1 MIGIK
6 QALDPT
12 KKTDAPLKSATGE
25 LIPDRA
31 KQMERQVQQYS
42 ELYSREIVVTEEVL
56 NAIKCLPV
64 LQELDSDPALE
75 ELNKDFDFLDS
86 GKAPG
91 NESIPAEV
99 LKCCKGNI
107 INL

>member
-1 MIGIK
+1 M
-6 QALDPT
+6 
-12 KKTDAPLKSATGE
+12 
-25 LIPDRA
+25 
-31 KQMERQVQQYS
+31 QQYS

-56 NAIKCLPV
+56 NANKCLRV

-75 ELNKDFDFLDS
+75 ELNKDLDFLDS
-86 GKAPG
+86 GKALE

-99 LKCCKGNI
+99 LKCCKGNT

>member
-6 QALDPT
+6 QALGPT
-12 KKTDAPLKSATGE
+12 KKTVDPLKSATGE

-31 KQMERQVQQYS
+31 KQMEFQQQYS
-42 ELYSREIVVTEEVL
+42 ELYSRKIMGAEEAL

-64 LQELDSDPALE
+64 LEQLDSDPALE
-75 ELNKDFDFLDS
+75 ELNKDLELLDS
-86 GKAPG
+86 DKAPG
-91 NESIPAEV
+91 KESIPAEV
-99 LKCCKGNI
+99 LKCCKGNS